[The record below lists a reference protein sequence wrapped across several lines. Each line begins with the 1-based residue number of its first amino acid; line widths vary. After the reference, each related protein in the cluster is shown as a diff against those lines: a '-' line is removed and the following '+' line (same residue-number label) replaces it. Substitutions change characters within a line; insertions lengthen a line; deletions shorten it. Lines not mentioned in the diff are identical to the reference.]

1 MDRNTAFIDEVIAI
15 FEVIEDKTFMRVD
28 NVLFFQNNGKIR
40 LGSRILS
47 SILKTFQTIKF
58 ALSQH
63 SISDVYVLLRKVRDD
78 AILFII
84 LLGLIEKYNEDS
96 VSDKHISTPKALTED
111 EVAAWF
117 KSKLKSS
124 KKLSYSGFMA
134 YFKENEVI
142 NNFIELFYKQRL
154 KRWSQILN
162 DHVHGNSYLSYCDNN
177 YYGNRLDEEIREIV
191 FGLTSFSLSMLILV
205 DPSYIASSD
214 YGDYCNHGLTPPIGS
229 QYWVDLFFTDF
240 MNKRMNKE
248 EVEYLRKHQKY
259 EMEF

>member
-1 MDRNTAFIDEVIAI
+1 MDGNTSYIDEVISV
-15 FEVIEDKTFMRVD
+15 FEVIEDKAFVRID
-28 NVLFFQNNGKIR
+28 NVLFFQNDGKIR

-58 ALSQH
+58 ALSQN

-84 LLGLIEKYNEDS
+84 LLKLIKKYNEDA
-96 VSDKHISTPKALTED
+96 VSDKHSITPEALTEV

-117 KSKLKSS
+117 KSRLKSTR
-124 KKLSYSGFMA
+124 KLSYSGFMA

-177 YYGNRLDEEIREIV
+177 DYGNRLDEEIMDIT
-191 FGLTSFSLSMLILV
+191 FGLTSFILSMLILV

-214 YGDYCNHGLTPPIGS
+214 YGDYCEMGMTPPLGS
-229 QYWVDLFFTDF
+229 QYWVAPVFTDF
-240 MNKRMNKE
+240 ISLTIR
-248 EVEYLRKHQKY
+248 
-259 EMEF
+259 